1 MVPVQVN
8 LYTLLLALPSLIPPM
23 AKREVEEVD
32 TKVKSEIAEGKFGPT
47 NRKRFFE
54 KQGSSAVFYK

>member
-8 LYTLLLALPSLIPPM
+8 LYTLLLILPFPPM

-32 TKVKSEIAEGKFGPT
+32 TKVKSEIAKGKFGPT

-54 KQGSSAVFYK
+54 KQGSSAVF